1 MRINHNISAL
11 KANNLLNSNDNKLSR
26 NLEKL
31 TSGLKINHA
40 SDDAAG
46 MAISQK
52 MKTQIAGLSKA
63 STNASDG
70 ISVIQT
76 AEGALE
82 EVNSCLQRMRELS
95 VQAANGIY
103 TTDDRI
109 AIQKEIDALNA
120 EITRISETTEFN
132 TRNLLD
138 GSIDRKSFSNSTSI
152 SIVSVSDTVPTADG
166 YKVKI
171 SQDARQAVIVGDT
184 LDGITDISQKITKTQ
199 EGKININGLDIVV
212 NEGDTYDEVFK
223 QLRDTCADLDIYCF
237 ATDATITNDT
247 TTFGQDVYAGYRAEK
262 FGVGTTGKSTTVNC
276 NASLTSSI
284 NPTDA
289 NPQEKYI
296 NVGNITYEGVYT
308 ASSTTEPYEGQLKSA
323 DGKLLDILYGTNP
336 NENDIVEVKIY
347 EPMNITV
354 GSIDDSNSND
364 PSFDFSDMTAA
375 DAPGYKITIDGV
387 EYTGEYTATSNN
399 GTKATSGVLKI
410 THINGENVSSTS
422 PHDEIIIKSISGRSP
437 ASAEI
442 NRYNFESLNTTAEY
456 VIGTNVQVGV
466 AVDANSTITI
476 GPKTYTAT
484 SEITKEGKN
493 CIKLSTDDEEIV
505 IYHSPS
511 ADPEQTALTKDDIT
525 KVVINK
531 LEKYSLDN
539 NNTFESSLEP
549 GKDKFLTIKNGI
561 FSNTYTGT
569 LIADE
574 TNPNKMTLRAYDGNI
589 FDITTNGSEPI
600 QVRSVVKRADINP
613 SQRLAF
619 VSYNYGSDEKISI
632 LCNNPELSK
641 LFGLSTNTLSASGID
656 AQAELLADP
665 DNGFSNTATV
675 SIYGNKVTISD
686 NNNFEMVIETNPGTA
701 NTVFTDNV
709 ISSSLNDF
717 SSHNTIKKD
726 TQEHTA
732 IFTVLD
738 AGPLS
743 LQIGANAY
751 QTMEVSIPA
760 VTPKILGVDTV
771 NVGTENGAQKAIT
784 AVSAAINTI
793 SGIRAKLGA
802 FQNRLEHA
810 ISNLDTTNEN
820 MTESLS
826 RVEDTDMA
834 SEMAAYTQNNI
845 LVQAGTSMLAQANQQ
860 PQNIL
865 SLLKG

>member
-103 TTDDRI
+103 TTDDRV

-171 SQDARQAVIVGDT
+171 SQDARQAVLVGDT
-184 LDGITDISQKITKTQ
+184 LDSITDISQKITKTQ

-237 ATDATITNDT
+237 ATDATIDADT
-247 TTFGQDVYAGYRAEK
+247 TTYGQDVYAGYRAEK
-262 FGVGTTGKSTTVNC
+262 FGVGTTGKSVTATKSTFGSSIDYTTADPQEIYLNVDNTTYTGTYTGTVNGGSGGDGIL
-276 NASLTSSI
+276 NSKDGKI
-284 NPTDA
+284 
-289 NPQEKYI
+289 I
-296 NVGNITYEGVYT
+296 NVSYT
-308 ASSTTEPYEGQLKSA
+308 GAVDSEE
-323 DGKLLDILYGTNP
+323 IN
-336 NENDIVEVKIY
+336 EVKIY

-354 GSIDDSNSND
+354 GNIDDSSG
-364 PSFDFSDMTAA
+364 DFQNNNGS
-375 DAPGYKITIDGV
+375 GFSITVDGV
-387 EYTGEYTATSNN
+387 KYDGSYDNTTKIFTIEKINDESVAT
-399 GTKATSGVLKI
+399 
-410 THINGENVSSTS
+410 
-422 PHDEIIIKSISGRSP
+422 PHD
-437 ASAEI
+437 
-442 NRYNFESLNTTAEY
+442 
-456 VIGTNVQVGV
+456 
-466 AVDANSTITI
+466 TITI
-476 GPKTYTAT
+476 KALSGTKPSSVAISRYSQISYNSTDPYDSINDLQVGLNTGTIKVGNKTYTAAT
-484 SEITKEGKN
+484 PITKEGKN
-493 CIKLSTDDEEIV
+493 AIKLTTDDEEVI
-505 IYHSPS
+505 IYHTAD
-511 ADPEQTALTKDDIT
+511 ADPVETALTEDQIS
-525 KVVINK
+525 KVVINR
-531 LEKYSLDN
+531 LEKYSLPKY
-539 NNTFESSLEP
+539 TFESSLEP
-549 GKDKFLTIKNGI
+549 GKDKFLTIKNGT
-561 FSNTYTGT
+561 FSDTYTGT
-569 LIADE
+569 LTVDE
-574 TNPNKMTLRAYDGNI
+574 TDPKKMTLRSYDGNV
-589 FDITTNGSEPI
+589 FDIETTGSEPI
-600 QVRSVVKRADINP
+600 SVKSVVKRADINP

-641 LFGLSTNTLSASGID
+641 LFGLSTNTLSANGID
-656 AQAELLADP
+656 AKAELLADP

-701 NTVFTDNV
+701 NTTFTDNV
-709 ISSSLNDF
+709 ISSSLNDI
-717 SSHNTIKKD
+717 SSHSTITTD

-732 IFTVLD
+732 VFTVLD

-771 NVGTENGAQKAIT
+771 NVGTEAGAQKAIT
-784 AVSAAINTI
+784 AVSTAINTV
-793 SGIRAKLGA
+793 SAIRAKLGA